1 MNVGGASN
9 MAKVI
14 DINDA
19 AATIKD
25 SMTIMISGFWGIGSL
40 ETLIGK
46 LVDKG
51 VKGLTVI
58 ANDTAFLT
66 KVSASSSLTGR

>member
-1 MNVGGASN
+1 

-25 SMTIMISGFWGIGSL
+25 SMTIMIGSFWGIDSL
-40 ETLIGK
+40 GTLIGK

-66 KVSASSSLTGR
+66 KVSASSSLTDR